1 MPLAQDSPSCSPGRH
16 GTVPAAP
23 LAMSR
28 GGEQALSHHCRGRE
42 QAHSPLLTRIT
53 PRGPHR
59 SLDTEATSAGTLTT
73 DRQPPESV
81 WDVGSPLTPLSRACA
96 VRQMTH
102 LLGWACWGTAS
113 HMGPLGGARPLGL
126 GPSHARPSYGAQEGS
141 APGVG
146 AGAAGGGTAGAV
158 LGMSPSA
165 DAHMASPWRGG
176 TLPAGM
182 GTTSVQPG
190 PRSSWSLAPGLA
202 PCRPSCAGVS

>member
-23 LAMSR
+23 LAVSR

-42 QAHSPLLTRIT
+42 QAHSPLLTRVT

-59 SLDTEATSAGTLTT
+59 SPDTEATSAGTLTT
-73 DRQPPESV
+73 DRRPPEGV
-81 WDVGSPLTPLSRACA
+81 WDVGSPLTPLGRACA

-113 HMGPLGGARPLGL
+113 HTGLPGGARPLGL

-141 APGVG
+141 AR
-146 AGAAGGGTAGAV
+146 GGGSGRGHSRSRARNVTVRRRPHGLTV
-158 LGMSPSA
+158 E
-165 DAHMASPWRGG
+165 GG